1 MQRLGARRR
10 RVVSSTC
17 RAMTDDRATLPLV
30 DRELSWLAF
39 SHRVLQEALDP
50 SVPLFER
57 LFFCG
62 IFSSNLDEFFRV
74 RVASL
79 RSLLRL
85 AADDHDELGVNPHRL
100 LHDIHDTVV
109 RQQEAYGGALRD
121 LVQELRDQG
130 IRLVDE
136 TSVTPEQGAWLRD
149 WFAREVRSHLRPVE
163 LEAREGGPLF
173 LENKRIYL
181 VVELWPRDPAQ
192 ITRWRPGYALLAL
205 PVPPLPRFVTL
216 PSDGP
221 GEDVIFLDDVV
232 RFNLDACFPDRE
244 VGRAYAVKLT
254 RDAELH
260 LEDEF
265 EGDFVDAIR
274 RSLGQRATGVPSR
287 FLYDM
292 SAPYVLVHTLQH
304 HLGLAEEDL
313 VVGAR
318 YHNLSD
324 YMGFPRFGRADLGFP
339 AWPELP
345 HPELERAPSLMRAVA
360 ERDRVIH
367 TPYQSFAHV
376 VRFLE
381 EAADDPD
388 VDAVWLTVYRV
399 ARDSAVLNALLRAAG
414 NGKRVTAFLE
424 VQARFDEE
432 SNLEWAD
439 RLEAAGVRTLYSMR
453 GLKVHAKL
461 ALVRR
466 REPGGA
472 RLYAYVGTGNFNEKT
487 ARIYADHGVFTA
499 DPRITEDVSAVFDFL
514 QGRVEAPGTGHL
526 LVAPSTLRKGFNA
539 LVDAEAEAAR
549 RGEPCGMT
557 LKMNALECP
566 KIIARLYQASAAGV
580 PIRILVRGICRLV
593 PGVPGVSETIEVRSI
608 LDRYLEHAR
617 VFRFH
622 AGGEE
627 RLYLASADWMRR
639 NLNRRVEVAMPVY
652 DPRVKEQLEKLL
664 EIQWADNTKARLVD
678 ASHVNAFVEADGA
691 PPVRAQEAFR
701 DYVASL
707 ADGR

>member
-1 MQRLGARRR
+1 
-10 RVVSSTC
+10 
-17 RAMTDDRATLPLV
+17 MTDERATLPLV
-30 DRELSWLAF
+30 DRELSWLSF
-39 SHRVLQEALDP
+39 SHRVLQEARDP

-85 AADDHDELGVNPHRL
+85 DAAAHDELGVNPHRL
-100 LHDIHDTVV
+100 LHDIHETVV
-109 RQQEAYGGALRD
+109 SQQEAYGRTLRG
-121 LVQELRDQG
+121 LVQELEEEG

-136 TSVTPEQGAWLRD
+136 TSVTEAQGAWLRD
-149 WFAREVRSHLRPVE
+149 YFARAVQEHLHPLE
-163 LEAREGGPLF
+163 LERRDGAPLF
-173 LENKRIYL
+173 LENRRIYL
-181 VVELWPRDPAQ
+181 VVELWPEDPAA
-192 ITRWRPGYALLAL
+192 ITRWRPSYALLGL
-205 PVPPLPRFVTL
+205 PVPPLERFVTL
-216 PSDGP
+216 PSEGS
-221 GEDVIFLDDVV
+221 GEEVMFLDDVV
-232 RFNLDACFPDRE
+232 RYNLDACFPGRE

-254 RDAELH
+254 RDAELR
-260 LEDEF
+260 LDDEF
-265 EGDFVDAIR
+265 EGDLVEAIR

-304 HLGLAEEDL
+304 ELGLAEEDL

-324 YMGFPRFGRADLGFP
+324 YMGFPRFGRAELGFP
-339 AWPELP
+339 EWSELP
-345 HPELERAPSLMRAVA
+345 HPELDAAPSLLDAVA

-367 TPYQSFAHV
+367 TPYQSFAPM

-399 ARDSAVLNALLRAAG
+399 ARDSTVLSALLRAAEK
-414 NGKRVTAFLE
+414 GKRVTAFLE

-439 RLEAAGVRTLYSMR
+439 RLEAAGVTTLYSMR

-466 REPGGA
+466 RESGSG

-487 ARIYADHGVFTA
+487 ARVYADHGVFTA
-499 DPRITEDVSAVFDFL
+499 DPRIARDVAGVFDFL
-514 QGRVEAPGTGHL
+514 EGNVEEPTPEHL
-526 LVAPSTLRKGFNA
+526 LVAPATLREGFYA
-539 LVDAEAEAAR
+539 LIDAETEAAR

-566 KIIARLYQASAAGV
+566 KIIARLYEASQAGV

-617 VFRFH
+617 LYRFH

-627 RLYLASADWMRR
+627 RFYLASADWMRR

-652 DPRVKEQLEKLL
+652 DPRVKEQLAKLL
-664 EIQWADNTKARLVD
+664 EIQWADTTKARRID
-678 ASHVNAFVEADGA
+678 GRGSNAFLSAAGA
-691 PPVRAQEAFR
+691 PHVRSQEAYR
-701 DYVASL
+701 AYVASM
-707 ADGR
+707 AEEG